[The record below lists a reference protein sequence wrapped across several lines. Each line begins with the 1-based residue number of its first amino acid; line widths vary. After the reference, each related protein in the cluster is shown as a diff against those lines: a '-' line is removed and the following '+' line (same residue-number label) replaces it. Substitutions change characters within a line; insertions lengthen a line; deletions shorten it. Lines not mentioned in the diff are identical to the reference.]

1 MNTRKS
7 YKKRCVAK
15 KTQHKRKTHRKKT
28 QHKRKTHRKRVLG
41 GRDGDSTKKSLL
53 KILKAVVSQK
63 PLTPL
68 PLEKKT
74 EKMSLT

>member
-1 MNTRKS
+1 MLRKRHNTRE
-7 YKKRCVAK
+7 KRIAK
-15 KTQHKRKTHRKKT
+15 RHNIREKRIA
-28 QHKRKTHRKRVLG
+28 KRVLG